1 MEHTTKLQVA
11 TKEFKSASRRT
22 QLYALLVESFTLRML
37 IPNVESA
44 KHCEDMANELAKQFK
59 VSESVIEQAKADA
72 LEQVKATA
80 DNRISI
86 QEDEGE

>member
-1 MEHTTKLQVA
+1 MEPTTKLQAA
-11 TKEFKSASRRT
+11 TKELKSAT
-22 QLYALLVESFTLRML
+22 ELYALLVESYTLRML

-44 KHCEDMANELAKQFK
+44 KHCEDMANELAKQYK

-72 LEQVKATA
+72 LEQVRTTA

>member
-1 MEHTTKLQVA
+1 MEPTTKLQA
-11 TKEFKSASRRT
+11 PTKELKSAT
-22 QLYALLVESFTLRML
+22 ELYALLVESYTLRML

-44 KHCEDMANELAKQFK
+44 KHCEDMANELAKQYK

-72 LEQVKATA
+72 LEQVRTTA

>member
-1 MEHTTKLQVA
+1 MEHTTKLQAA
-11 TKEFKSASRRT
+11 TKELKSAT
-22 QLYALLVESFTLRML
+22 ELYALLVESYTLRML

-72 LEQVKATA
+72 LQQVGLSA
-80 DNRISI
+80 DNRISVE
-86 QEDEGE
+86 EDEGE

>member
-1 MEHTTKLQVA
+1 MEPTTKLQAA
-11 TKEFKSASRRT
+11 TKELKSAT
-22 QLYALLVESFTLRML
+22 ELYALLVESYTLRML

-44 KHCEDMANELAKQFK
+44 KHCEDMANELAKQYE

-72 LEQVKATA
+72 LEQVRTTA

>member
-1 MEHTTKLQVA
+1 MEHTTELQVA
-11 TKEFKSASRRT
+11 TKELKSAT
-22 QLYALLVESFTLRML
+22 ELYALLVESYTLRML

>member
-1 MEHTTKLQVA
+1 MRSTTKLQAA
-11 TKEFKSASRRT
+11 TKELRSAT
-22 QLYALLVESFTLRML
+22 ELYALLVESYTLRML

-44 KHCEDMANELAKQFK
+44 KHCEDMANELAKQYE

-72 LEQVKATA
+72 LEQVRTTA

>member
-11 TKEFKSASRRT
+11 TKEFKSAT
-22 QLYALLVESFTLRML
+22 ELYALLVESYTLRML

-44 KHCEDMANELAKQFK
+44 KNCEDIANELAKQFK

>member
-1 MEHTTKLQVA
+1 MRSTTKLQAA
-11 TKEFKSASRRT
+11 TKELKSAT
-22 QLYALLVESFTLRML
+22 ELYALLVESYTLRML

-72 LEQVKATA
+72 LQQVGLSA
-80 DNRISI
+80 DNRISVE
-86 QEDEGE
+86 EDEGE

>member
-1 MEHTTKLQVA
+1 MEHTTELQAA
-11 TKEFKSASRRT
+11 TKELKSAT
-22 QLYALLVESFTLRML
+22 ELYALLVESYTLRML

>member
-1 MEHTTKLQVA
+1 MEPTTKLQAA
-11 TKEFKSASRRT
+11 TKELKSAT
-22 QLYALLVESFTLRML
+22 ELYALLVESYTLRML
-37 IPNVESA
+37 IPHVESA
-44 KHCEDMANELAKQFK
+44 KHCEDMANELAKQYE

-72 LEQVKATA
+72 LEQVRTTA

>member
-11 TKEFKSASRRT
+11 TKELSASRRT
-22 QLYALLVESFTLRML
+22 QLYTLLVESYTLRML

-44 KHCEDMANELAKQFK
+44 KHGEDMANDLAKQFK

>member
-1 MEHTTKLQVA
+1 MEPTTKLQAA
-11 TKEFKSASRRT
+11 TKELKSAT
-22 QLYALLVESFTLRML
+22 ELYALLVESYTLRML

-44 KHCEDMANELAKQFK
+44 KHCEDMANELAKQYK
-59 VSESVIEQAKADA
+59 VSESVIELAKADA
-72 LEQVKATA
+72 LEQVSTTA

>member
-1 MEHTTKLQVA
+1 MEPTTKLQAA
-11 TKEFKSASRRT
+11 TKELKSAT
-22 QLYALLVESFTLRML
+22 ELYALLVESYTLRML

-44 KHCEDMANELAKQFK
+44 KHCEEMANELAKQYK

-72 LEQVKATA
+72 LEQVRTTA

>member
-1 MEHTTKLQVA
+1 MRSTTKLQAA
-11 TKEFKSASRRT
+11 TKELRSAT
-22 QLYALLVESFTLRML
+22 ELYALLVESYTLRML

-44 KHCEDMANELAKQFK
+44 KHCEDMANELAKQYE

-72 LEQVKATA
+72 LEQVRTTA

-86 QEDEGE
+86 QEDGGE

>member
-1 MEHTTKLQVA
+1 MRSTTGLQAA
-11 TKEFKSASRRT
+11 TKELKSAT
-22 QLYALLVESFTLRML
+22 ELYALLVESYTLRML

-72 LEQVKATA
+72 LEQVQATA

>member
-1 MEHTTKLQVA
+1 MEPTTKLQAA
-11 TKEFKSASRRT
+11 TKELKSAT
-22 QLYALLVESFTLRML
+22 ELYALLVESYTLRML

-44 KHCEDMANELAKQFK
+44 KHCEDMANELAKQNK

-72 LEQVKATA
+72 LEQVRTTA